1 MVLAGVGDI
10 QWDTIVPPLHGGV
23 RDSVQI
29 GEAVKKGKSLLI
41 DSEVH
46 WG

>member
-1 MVLAGVGDI
+1 MVLAGVRDI
-10 QWDTIVPPLHGGV
+10 QWDTIVPPLYGGV

-29 GEAVKKGKSLLI
+29 GEAVEKGKSLLK

-46 WG
+46 RG